1 MLRPHHNKRTTIPQ
15 IHHILS
21 TGSVKHAVLSPAK
34 EPFQPSVFSK
44 LLHFLQGPLARALTL
59 TPLNGLHS
67 VLQAP
72 PAPLAPAM
80 GHRSEVLIIPVPTL
94 SPLPVSRSRQ
104 SSALSMPSRQHK
116 DWPQQSFCAPGRGG
130 GWYFMSIPKTIHSL
144 GRTLQ
149 APYLG

>member
-1 MLRPHHNKRTTIPQ
+1 M
-15 IHHILS
+15 
-21 TGSVKHAVLSPAK
+21 GSVKHAVLSPAK

-44 LLHFLQGPLARALTL
+44 LLHILQGPFKCNLGRDTYS

-80 GHRSEVLIIPVPTL
+80 GHRSEVLIIPIPTL

-116 DWPQQSFCAPGRGG
+116 DWPQQSFCARGG
-130 GWYFMSIPKTIHSL
+130 GVEDL
-144 GRTLQ
+144 
-149 APYLG
+149 